1 MRLLR
6 ALLMISLVFSAWT
19 GSGQAAAHASGQ
31 KDTRQPTVGAH
42 SLTILI
48 LGDSLSAAYNLP
60 REDGWVALLRKRLT
74 EQAPDHHWQIINAS
88 ISGETTSGGLSRLP
102 GLLMKHHPDWV
113 LIELGANDGL
123 RGLPLNAI
131 RANLHK
137 LVAESQQAG
146 AKVVLL
152 GIMLPPNYG
161 PLYAEPFA
169 QMFRQLAADEQLPLV
184 PFLLAGVAT
193 DPMVMQADGLH
204 PTSDGEPKVL
214 DNVWSVVAPLWGIK
228 PRHDAGKET
237 PQP

>member
-1 MRLLR
+1 
-6 ALLMISLVFSAWT
+6 MISLVFSAWT
-19 GSGQAAAHASGQ
+19 GSGQAADHPAAQ
-31 KDTRQPTVGAH
+31 KNTPQPTADAQGQ
-42 SLTILI
+42 TILI

-60 REDGWVALLRKRLT
+60 REDGWVALLRQRLAK
-74 EQAPDHHWQIINAS
+74 QAPATDWQIVNAS

-102 GLLMKHHPDWV
+102 GLLKKHHPNWV

-123 RGLPLNAI
+123 RGLPLKAI
-131 RANLHK
+131 RTNLHK

-169 QMFRQLAADEQLPLV
+169 RMFKQLAADEQLPLV

-228 PRHDAGKET
+228 PQHDPGKET
-237 PQP
+237 PTP

>member
-6 ALLMISLVFSAWT
+6 ALLVLILGFSALP
-19 GSGQAAAHASGQ
+19 GLGQAATHHAA
-31 KDTRQPTVGAH
+31 DTTR
-42 SLTILI
+42 ILI

-60 REDGWVALLRKRLT
+60 REDGWVALMRKRLA
-74 EQAPDHHWQIINAS
+74 EQAPGRHWQIVNAS

-102 GLLMKHHPDWV
+102 GLLKKHHPDWV

-123 RGLPLNAI
+123 RGLPLRAI
-131 RANLHK
+131 RANLER
-137 LVAESQQAG
+137 LIAESRAAG
-146 AKVVLL
+146 ARVLLL

-169 QMFRQLAADEQLPLV
+169 NMYKQLADDEKLPLV

-204 PTSDGEPKVL
+204 PSADGEPKVL
-214 DNVWSVVAPLWGIK
+214 DNVWQVVAPLWGIK
-228 PRHDAGKET
+228 TSKEMQ
-237 PQP
+237 QP